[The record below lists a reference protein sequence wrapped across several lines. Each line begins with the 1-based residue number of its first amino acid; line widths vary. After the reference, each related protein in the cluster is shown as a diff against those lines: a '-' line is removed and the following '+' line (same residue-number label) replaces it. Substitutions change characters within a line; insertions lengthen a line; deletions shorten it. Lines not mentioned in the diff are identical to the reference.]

1 MAEKMNVIDERLIQE
16 ELQAGR
22 EKPREEILAILAKA
36 GEGKGIEPQEAAALL
51 QVEDPDLLVEIFH
64 AAREV
69 KLKIYGKRLVLF
81 APLYLSNHCLNNCQY
96 CGFRR
101 DNGRIVRKRLTLGEI
116 REQVREL
123 ENLGHKRLL
132 LECGES
138 SLSDIGYVEEAIA
151 AIYAAKNGKGEIRRV
166 NVNIAA
172 TTVDHYRRLKAAG
185 IGTYQLFQETYHR
198 ATYEA
203 LHDGP
208 KADYER
214 QILAHDRAQE
224 AGIDDVGLGVL
235 FGLYDYKFE
244 VLGLLYHARHLE
256 KRFGVGPHTISV
268 PRWRPAAGVDFA
280 PPHPVSDEDFKKL
293 VAVLR
298 LAVPYTGMIISTR
311 ESVEMRTEAF
321 SLGISQTSAGSRTS
335 PGAYGKEGDGTEGT
349 QSEQFHVADHRSADE
364 VIRSICEIGYLPSF
378 CTACYRR
385 GRTGK
390 TFMDMAKPGNIQ
402 ELCAPNAILT
412 FQEYLLDYAPAETR
426 RIGEE
431 HLRHHLREVPPGP
444 LRQETEKRLK
454 EIAEGKRDLYF

>member
-1 MAEKMNVIDERLIQE
+1 MSKKIAFIDEERIHGQLEAGKGKSKE
-16 ELQAGR
+16 EVL
-22 EKPREEILAILAKA
+22 EVVAKA
-36 GEGKGIEPQEAAALL
+36 EEARGIEPEEAAALL
-51 QVEDPDLLVEIFH
+51 QTENPDLIEEIFQ
-64 AAREV
+64 AARRV

-81 APLYLSNHCLNNCQY
+81 APLYLSNYCVNNCQY

-101 DNGRIVRKRLTLGEI
+101 ENPHISRKRLTPEEI
-116 REQVREL
+116 REQVKQL

-138 SLSDIGYVEEAIA
+138 PLSDIAFVEEAIA
-151 AIYAAKNGKGEIRRV
+151 TVYATKNGNGEIRRV

-172 TTVDHYRRLKAAG
+172 TSVDDYRRLKAAK

-208 KADYER
+208 KRDYER
-214 QILAHDRAQE
+214 QIFAHNRAQE

-235 FGLYDYKFE
+235 FGLYDYRFE
-244 VLGLLYHARHLE
+244 VMSLLYHARHLE
-256 KRFGVGPHTISV
+256 KAFGVGPHTISV
-268 PRWRPAAGVDFA
+268 PRWRPAVGVDFNPFHA
-280 PPHPVSDEDFKKL
+280 VSDLSFKKL
-293 VAVLR
+293 VAILR

-335 PGAYGKEGDGTEGT
+335 PGAYGKSGECQGAGH
-349 QSEQFHVADHRSADE
+349 SEQFHVADHRPPDE
-364 VIRSICEIGYLPSF
+364 VIRSMCELGYLPSF

-390 TFMDMAKPGNIQ
+390 EFMDVAKPGDIQ
-402 ELCAPNAILT
+402 GLCAPNAILT
-412 FQEYLLDYAPAETR
+412 FKEYLLDYAPAETR
-426 RIGEE
+426 RSGEE
-431 HLRHHLREVPPGP
+431 SLHHHLEEVPGGP
-444 LRQETEKRLK
+444 LREETERRLQK
-454 EIAEGKRDLYF
+454 IEEGERDLYF